1 MPMMNIFI
9 FLAGL
14 AVYASYGLPGLC
26 YLAVV
31 TLLSYGAAL
40 LTPKLRFMMW
50 ISVAANALMLVLLK
64 LQPITGM
71 ELVAA
76 MGVSYFS
83 LRLISYNVDVWKGKY
98 PPERNL
104 YRFALY
110 VTYLPQMFLGPIER
124 YDRFAPAMFQN
135 RRITADGVFHGGAR
149 ALWGLFKKMVIA
161 SRLGVII
168 GAISGDPQSFNGA
181 YALAAM
187 LLYSLQLYS
196 DFSGGMDIVLGVSQM
211 LGMPLSE
218 NFDTPYFSRSFQEFW
233 RRWHITLGAWLKDYV
248 YIPLGGNRK
257 GKFRKYLNLIITFLV
272 SGLWHGVQYLLWGL
286 FNGIFVCFGTRLQTK
301 WKTLDRIGTF
311 LLISLLWCFFIW
323 PDALTALKMVGSV
336 FTTFNYGAFFTT
348 VGTLGLT
355 VTDWIILAAA
365 LLLLWGYDLWHKS
378 LWQWFD
384 RRHVAVRTALICALG
399 LLVMLFGMYGIGFSA
414 EAFIY
419 SQY

>member
-1 MPMMNIFI
+1 MMNVFI

-14 AVYASYGLPGLC
+14 AVYAGYGLPGLG
-26 YLAVV
+26 YLVAA
-31 TLLSYGAAL
+31 TLLSYVTAL
-40 LTPKLRFMMW
+40 LTPRLRPMMW
-50 ISVAANALMLVLLK
+50 VSVAANALMLVLLK
-64 LQPITGM
+64 LQPVTGM
-71 ELVAA
+71 ELISA

-83 LRLISYNVDVWKGKY
+83 LQLISYNVDVWKEKY

-110 VTYLPQMFLGPIER
+110 VTYLPHLFIGPIER
-124 YDRFAPAMFQN
+124 YDRFAPAMQN
-135 RRITADGVFHGGAR
+135 RRMTVDAFFHGGAR
-149 ALWGLFKKMVIA
+149 ALWGLTKKLVIA

-168 GAISGDPQSFNGA
+168 GAISAKPDSFNGA
-181 YALAAM
+181 YALVAM
-187 LLYSLQLYS
+187 LLYSFQLYS
-196 DFSGGMDIVLGVSQM
+196 DFSGGMDMVLGISQM

-233 RRWHITLGAWLKDYV
+233 RRWHITLGSWLREYV

-257 GKFRKYLNLIITFLV
+257 GTLRKYLNTVITFLV

-311 LLISLLWCFFIW
+311 LLISLLWSFFIW

-348 VGTLGLT
+348 AGTLGLT
-355 VTDWIILAAA
+355 VADWIILGAA
-365 LLLLWGYDLWHKS
+365 LLLLWGYDLWHKA
-378 LWQWFD
+378 LRQWFD
-384 RRHVAVRTALICALG
+384 RRHVAVRTAVICALA
-399 LLVMLFGMYGIGFSA
+399 LLVMLFGMYGIGFNA
-414 EAFIY
+414 QAFIY
-419 SQY
+419 SQF

>member
-1 MPMMNIFI
+1 MPMMNIMI

-14 AVYASYGLPGLC
+14 AVYAGYGLPGLC
-26 YLAVV
+26 YLAAATV
-31 TLLSYGAAL
+31 LSYGTAL
-40 LTPKLRFMMW
+40 LTPRLRPMMW
-50 ISVAANALMLVLLK
+50 VSVAANALMLVLLK
-64 LQPITGM
+64 LQPVTGM
-71 ELVAA
+71 ELISA

-83 LRLISYNVDVWKGKY
+83 LQLISYNVDVWKGKY

-110 VTYLPQMFLGPIER
+110 VTYLPHLFIGPIER

-135 RRITADGVFHGGAR
+135 RRMTVDGFFHGGAR
-149 ALWGLFKKMVIA
+149 ALWGLIKKLVIA
-161 SRLGVII
+161 SRLGVVI
-168 GAISGDPQSFNGA
+168 GTVSAQPQSFTGA

-187 LLYSLQLYS
+187 LLYSFQLYS

-233 RRWHITLGAWLKDYV
+233 RRWHITLGSWLRDYV

-257 GKFRKYLNLIITFLV
+257 GKLRKYLNLVITFLV

-301 WKTLDRIGTF
+301 WKTLDRIVTF
-311 LLISLLWCFFIW
+311 LLISLLWSFFIW

-336 FTTFNYGAFFTT
+336 FTTFNYAAFFTT

-355 VTDWIILAAA
+355 GADWIILGAA
-365 LLLLWGYDLWHKS
+365 LLLLWGYDLWHKA

-384 RRHVAVRTALICALG
+384 RRHVALRTAFVCTLG
-399 LLVMLFGMYGIGFSA
+399 LLVMLFGMYGIGFNA
-414 EAFIY
+414 AAFIY
-419 SQY
+419 SQF

>member
-14 AVYASYGLPGLC
+14 AVYAGYGLPGLC
-26 YLAVV
+26 YLAAA
-31 TLLSYGAAL
+31 TLLSYAAAL
-40 LTPKLRFMMW
+40 LTPRLRPMMW
-50 ISVAANALMLVLLK
+50 VSVAANALMLVLLK
-64 LQPITGM
+64 LQPVTGM
-71 ELVAA
+71 ELISA

-83 LRLISYNVDVWKGKY
+83 LQLISYNVDVWKGKY

-110 VTYLPQMFLGPIER
+110 VTYLPHLFIGPIER
-124 YDRFAPAMFQN
+124 YDRFTPAMKV
-135 RRITADGVFHGGAR
+135 RRITVDGIFHGGAR
-149 ALWGLFKKMVIA
+149 ALWGLTKKLVIA
-161 SRLGVII
+161 SRLGVVI
-168 GAISGDPQSFNGA
+168 GTISAQTQSFTGA

-196 DFSGGMDIVLGVSQM
+196 DFSGGMDIVLGLSQM

-233 RRWHITLGAWLKDYV
+233 RRWHITLGSWLRDYV

-257 GKFRKYLNLIITFLV
+257 GKLRKYINLVITFLV

-301 WKTLDRIGTF
+301 WKTVDRIGTF
-311 LLISLLWCFFIW
+311 LLISLLWSFFIW
-323 PDALTALKMVGSV
+323 PDAMTALKMVGSV
-336 FTTFNYGAFFTT
+336 FTTFNYHAFFTT
-348 VGTLGLT
+348 LGNLGLT
-355 VTDWIILAAA
+355 GADWVILGAA
-365 LLLLWGYDLWHKS
+365 LLLLWAYDLWHKA

-384 RRHVAVRTALICALG
+384 RRHIAVRTALVCTLG
-399 LLVMLFGMYGIGFSA
+399 LLIMLFGMYGIGFNA

-419 SQY
+419 SRF

>member
-14 AVYASYGLPGLC
+14 AVYAGYGLPGLG
-26 YLAVV
+26 YLAAA
-31 TLLSYGAAL
+31 TLLSYGTAL
-40 LTPKLRFMMW
+40 LTPRLKAMMW
-50 ISVAANALMLVLLK
+50 VSVAANALMLVLLK
-64 LQPITGM
+64 LQPVTGM
-71 ELVAA
+71 ELIAA

-83 LRLISYNVDVWKGKY
+83 LQLISYNVDVRKGKY

-110 VTYLPQMFLGPIER
+110 VTYLPHLFIGPIER
-124 YDRFAPAMFQN
+124 YDRFTPAMRN
-135 RRITADGVFHGGAR
+135 RRITADGIFHGGAR
-149 ALWGLFKKMVIA
+149 ALWGLLKKLVIA
-161 SRLGVII
+161 SRLGVVI
-168 GAISGDPQSFNGA
+168 GAISAQPESFTGA

-187 LLYSLQLYS
+187 LLYSFQLYS
-196 DFSGGMDIVLGVSQM
+196 DFSGGMDIVLGISQM

-233 RRWHITLGAWLKDYV
+233 RRWHITLGAWLRDYV

-257 GKFRKYLNLIITFLV
+257 GKLRKYLNLVITFLV

-311 LLISLLWCFFIW
+311 LLISLLWSFFVW

-336 FTTFNYGAFFTT
+336 FTTFNYGAFFAA

-355 VTDWIILAAA
+355 VADWIILGSA
-365 LLLLWGYDLWHKS
+365 LLLLWGYDLGHKG

-384 RRHVAVRTALICALG
+384 RRHVAVRTALICALA
-399 LLVMLFGMYGIGFSA
+399 LLVMLFGMYGIGFNA

-419 SQY
+419 SQF

>member
-1 MPMMNIFI
+1 MMNIFI

-14 AVYASYGLPGLC
+14 AIYAGYGLPGLC
-26 YLAVV
+26 YLAAATV
-31 TLLSYGAAL
+31 LSYGTAL
-40 LTPKLRFMMW
+40 LTPRVRPMMW
-50 ISVAANALMLVLLK
+50 VSVAANALMLVLLK
-64 LQPITGM
+64 LQPVTGL
-71 ELVAA
+71 ELMAA

-83 LRLISYNVDVWKGKY
+83 LQLISYNVDVWKGKY

-110 VTYLPQMFLGPIER
+110 VTYLPHLFIGPIER
-124 YDRFAPAMFQN
+124 YDRFTPAMQN
-135 RRITADGVFHGGAR
+135 RRMTVDGIFHGGAR
-149 ALWGLFKKMVIA
+149 ALWGLVKKLVIA

-168 GAISGDPQSFNGA
+168 GAISAQPQSYAGA

-187 LLYSLQLYS
+187 LLYSFQLYS
-196 DFSGGMDIVLGVSQM
+196 DFSGGMDIVLGISQM

-233 RRWHITLGAWLKDYV
+233 RRWHITLGSWLRDYV

-257 GKFRKYLNLIITFLV
+257 GKLRKYLNLVITFLV

-286 FNGIFVCFGTRLQTK
+286 FNGIFVCFGSRLQTK
-301 WKTLDRIGTF
+301 WKTVDRIGTF
-311 LLISLLWCFFIW
+311 LLISLLWSFFIW

-336 FTTFNYGAFFTT
+336 FTTFNYAAFFTT
-348 VGTLGLT
+348 VGALGLT
-355 VTDWIILAAA
+355 GVDWIILGSA
-365 LLLLWGYDLWHKS
+365 LLLLWGYDLWHKA

-384 RRHVAVRTALICALG
+384 RRHVAVRTAVLCTLG
-399 LLVMLFGMYGIGFSA
+399 LLIMLFGMYGIGFNA

-419 SQY
+419 SRF

>member
-1 MPMMNIFI
+1 MMNIFI

-26 YLAVV
+26 YLAAA

-40 LTPKLRFMMW
+40 LTPRVRFMMW
-50 ISVAANALMLVLLK
+50 LSVAANALMLVLLK

-71 ELVAA
+71 ELVSA

-83 LRLISYNVDVWKGKY
+83 LQLISYNVDVWKGKY

-110 VTYLPQMFLGPIER
+110 VTYLPHLFIGPIER
-124 YDRFAPAMFQN
+124 YDRFAPTMFQN
-135 RRITADGVFHGGAR
+135 RRVTVDGIFHGGAR
-149 ALWGLFKKMVIA
+149 ALWGLLKKLAIA

-168 GAISGDPQSFNGA
+168 GAISTQNLTGA

-196 DFSGGMDIVLGVSQM
+196 DFSGGMDMVLGISQM

-218 NFDTPYFSRSFQEFW
+218 NFDTPYFARSFQEFW
-233 RRWHITLGAWLKDYV
+233 RRWHITLGSWLRDYV

-257 GKFRKYLNLIITFLV
+257 GKLRKHLNTLITFLV

-301 WKTLDRIGTF
+301 WKTLDRIVTF
-311 LLISLLWCFFIW
+311 LLISLLWSFFIW

-336 FTTFNYGAFFTT
+336 FTTLNYQGFFATL
-348 VGTLGLT
+348 GTMGLT
-355 VTDWIILAAA
+355 VADWIILGAA
-365 LLLLWGYDLWHKS
+365 LLLLWGYDLWHKAA
-378 LWQWFD
+378 WQWFD
-384 RRHVAVRTALICALG
+384 RRHVAVRTAVVCTLALLI
-399 LLVMLFGMYGIGFSA
+399 MLFGMYGIGFSA

-419 SQY
+419 SRF

>member
-14 AVYASYGLPGLC
+14 AVYAGYGIPGLC
-26 YLAVV
+26 YLAVA
-31 TLLSYGAAL
+31 TLLSYAAAL
-40 LTPKLRFMMW
+40 LTPRWRPMMW

-64 LQPITGM
+64 LQPVTGM
-71 ELVAA
+71 ELISA

-83 LRLISYNVDVWKGKY
+83 LQLISYNVDVWKGKY

-110 VTYLPQMFLGPIER
+110 VTYLPHLFIGPIER
-124 YDRFAPAMFQN
+124 YDRFAPAMQN
-135 RRITADGVFHGGAR
+135 RRMTVDGFFHGGAR
-149 ALWGLFKKMVIA
+149 ALWGLIKKLVIA
-161 SRLGVII
+161 ARLGVVI
-168 GAISGDPQSFNGA
+168 GAISAKPESFTGA

-196 DFSGGMDIVLGVSQM
+196 DFSGGMDMVLGLSQM

-233 RRWHITLGAWLKDYV
+233 RRWHITLGAWLRDYV

-257 GKFRKYLNLIITFLV
+257 GKFRKYLNLVITFLV

-301 WKTLDRIGTF
+301 WKTVDRIGTF
-311 LLISLLWCFFIW
+311 LLISLLWSFFVW

-355 VTDWIILAAA
+355 GADWIILGAA
-365 LLLLWGYDLWHKS
+365 LLLLWGYDLWHKA

-384 RRHVAVRTALICALG
+384 RRHIALRTALVCTLG
-399 LLVMLFGMYGIGFSA
+399 LLVMLFGMYGIGFNA

-419 SQY
+419 SRF